1 MVHVGNPKKEKNVVF
16 IFILS
21 LQPNLNKF
29 FMWIISTFA
38 KSQKLQINNTDF
50 HKEKDTLKIY

>member
-1 MVHVGNPKKEKNVVF
+1 MDGCCKNVVF